1 MLAWGNG
8 IANEFYEYKLPSD
21 FRRPTDDPGV
31 EKFIRNKYDKK
42 LYIHENFDYA
52 SSVKKQP
59 AGNSGAG
66 KKAGKVQPAAIN
78 APVRS
83 IPVVP
88 LKTKSEVSR
97 VLYNLLDVFGIYMKQ
112 GWPILL
118 AILELGHTFIP
129 LLLQSS

>member
-52 SSVKKQP
+52 NSVKKQP
-59 AGNSGAG
+59 TSTGSSGVG
-66 KKAGKVQPAAIN
+66 SKAGKVEPAAIN

-88 LKTKSEVSR
+88 LKTKSEVSHAVAGCSVHKR
-97 VLYNLLDVFGIYMKQ
+97 IFWLSCKF
-112 GWPILL
+112 
-118 AILELGHTFIP
+118 
-129 LLLQSS
+129 SSLMF

>member
-52 SSVKKQP
+52 NSVKKQP
-59 AGNSGAG
+59 TSAGNSSAG
-66 KKAGKVQPAAIN
+66 SKAGKVEPAAIN

-88 LKTKSEVSR
+88 LKTKSEVSLMHKR
-97 VLYNLLDVFGIYMKQ
+97 IFCCLVYF
-112 GWPILL
+112 
-118 AILELGHTFIP
+118 HR
-129 LLLQSS
+129 